1 MTIDEIK
8 NVLMIK
14 LSQKRYKHSLNVMDT
29 ARKLAVNYGLDE
41 NKAALAGLIHDC
53 ARDIRGNDIFLMCD
67 KFNVEVSN
75 VCKIQPELLHGPLGA
90 KLAQAE
96 YGITDESI
104 LNAVRWHTTG
114 HENMDLMAKV
124 IYIADYIEP
133 GRSFPGIEEARQLA
147 FKNIDSAMIF
157 SLDRTIR
164 FVISRGSLV
173 HLDTINARNAI
184 LIRTTEKR
192 N

>member
-1 MTIDEIK
+1 MTIDDIK
-8 NVLMIK
+8 NLLMEK
-14 LSQKRYKHSLNVMDT
+14 LSPKRYKHSLNVMDT
-29 ARKLAVNYGLDE
+29 AGKLADTYGLDVA
-41 NKAALAGLIHDC
+41 KASLAGLIHDC
-53 ARDIRGNDIFLMCD
+53 AREIRGNDVFLECNR
-67 KFNVEVSN
+67 FNIEISN

-90 KLAQAE
+90 KLAEEQ
-96 YGITDESI
+96 YGITDEII

-147 FKNIDSAMIF
+147 FKNIDSAMVF

-164 FVISRGSLV
+164 FVVSRGLLV
-173 HLDTINARNAI
+173 HPDTINARNSI
-184 LIRTTEKR
+184 LIKTIEKR